1 MNETE
6 RMLREINGLLG
17 AMGNKPIQVTLQGPV
32 PELTLL
38 RVVKQEYKARLL
50 EAQGAALPMPE
61 ASQRRRAWRAVAG
74 PSALRRRQSNP
85 CEEGRTGNR
94 SRRVP

>member
-1 MNETE
+1 MAMNETE

-50 EAQGAALPMPE
+50 DQVPAYRAIPSDAAIPDLFL
-61 ASQRRRAWRAVAG
+61 Q
-74 PSALRRRQSNP
+74 ALQTREVP
-85 CEEGRTGNR
+85 LEGR
-94 SRRVP
+94 SP